1 MGLGTS
7 VREGSGHMRGLSTAA
22 ATFND
27 ILASVRPSESCQ
39 RNTLCRQY
47 VHIVMETVS
56 VWFSFITFQKVMFF
70 PSEQFAWV
78 CLLLTFILPH

>member
-7 VREGSGHMRGLSTAA
+7 VREGNGHMRGLSTAA

-39 RNTLCRQY
+39 RKTLCRQD

-56 VWFSFITFQKVMFF
+56 V
-70 PSEQFAWV
+70 
-78 CLLLTFILPH
+78 